1 MTTTTPR
8 SETEAVAEA
17 RTERPRLAEG
27 VELLGPYEHSGY
39 REPPLMVRRSDNQL
53 VQLPPMLYLVAERS
67 DGSRDLASIGRE
79 VGERIG
85 REVAA
90 DDVKYL
96 IDEKLRPL
104 GIVPTTG
111 DIEPELPK
119 ADPLLGLKLRKGVVS
134 EEAVGALARMFSFL
148 FWPPVL
154 LLAVAAFVA
163 FDVWLFF
170 VHGLAGG
177 AREALY
183 RPGLLLLTLGLVIL
197 AAALHEIGHAA
208 ACRYGGARPGVMG
221 VGLYIVW
228 PAFYTDVTDAYR
240 LSRGGRLR
248 TDLGGVYFNALFV
261 LALGGVYALSGLE
274 SLLLVVLLVHFEM
287 AHQMLPFLRLDGY
300 YVVADLVGVPDLFQR
315 IRPILTS
322 FLPWAPTD
330 PRVSELKP
338 WVRFAVT
345 GWVMVVV
352 PIIVLQLIMVVTVA
366 PRLLGTAWDSM
377 RENWTVMS
385 AAWADGRWIE
395 GLTGILQLLLL
406 ILPIAGIAYLFWM
419 LGARFVRGW
428 RETKG
433 RPLARSMLSVTGAA
447 FLVFVALAW
456 WPGAQKY
463 EPIQPGER
471 WTVPAVVAA
480 AATVPSGAEGIALID
495 VGASPAGNGQQPA
508 AAVDEGILP
517 SASPS
522 PSVTQ
527 TSPSPSTSSASPSV
541 SPSTSPAVSSSVSPT
556 ITPSVSP

>member
-8 SETEAVAEA
+8 PETEAPGEA

-27 VELLGPYEHSGY
+27 VELLGPYENSGY
-39 REPPLMVRRSDNQL
+39 REPPLMVRRPDNQL
-53 VQLPPMLYLVAERS
+53 VQLPPLLYLIAERS
-67 DGSRDLASIGRE
+67 DGSHDLESIGQE

-96 IDEKLRPL
+96 VDEKLSPL
-104 GIVPTTG
+104 GIVPTDG
-111 DIEPELPK
+111 PEPESQK
-119 ADPLLGLKLRKGVVS
+119 ADPLLGLKLRKGVVA
-134 EEAVGALARMFSFL
+134 EEAVGALARIFSFF

-154 LLAVAAFVA
+154 LLALAAFVA

-197 AAALHEIGHAA
+197 AAAFHETGHAA
-208 ACRYGGARPGVMG
+208 ACRYGGAKPGVMG
-221 VGLYIVW
+221 VGMYIVW

-261 LALGGVYALSGLE
+261 LVLAGVYALTGLE

-377 RENWTVMS
+377 RSNWTVMTG
-385 AAWADGRWIE
+385 AWTDGRWIE

-406 ILPIAGIAYLFWM
+406 ILPIAGIVYLFWM

-447 FLVFVALAW
+447 FLVFIALAW
-456 WPGAQKY
+456 WPEAQKY

-480 AATVPSGAEGIALID
+480 AATVPFGAEGIALID
-495 VGASPAGNGQQPA
+495 VGTSLAGTGQQPA
-508 AAVDEGILP
+508 EVDEGILP

-527 TSPSPSTSSASPSV
+527 TSPSPSTSTASPSV
-541 SPSTSPAVSSSVSPT
+541 SPSTSPVVSSSVSPT
-556 ITPSVSP
+556 TSPSVSP